1 MQKTNGPIFEFACH
15 ETNIGVSGILGG
27 ARADESERLKQPAR
41 RRDRGRDTSMTRR
54 TAFIA
59 AIAAIALLA
68 AGSAARAH
76 HAFAAEFD
84 VNKPIKF
91 EGKLIKWDMVNPHS
105 WFYMEIKGEKWMI
118 EGGSPNPA
126 DSPGGH
132 QQDRADRDDA
142 DRRGYLAKD
151 GTNKAVGRNFILADG
166 SPVPRRLGAGQRSP
180 ASAG

>member
-1 MQKTNGPIFEFACH
+1 
-15 ETNIGVSGILGG
+15 
-27 ARADESERLKQPAR
+27 
-41 RRDRGRDTSMTRR
+41 MTRR
-54 TAFIA
+54 TVFIA
-59 AIAAIALLA
+59 ALAGIALLA

-118 EGGSPNPA
+118 EGGSPNQLIRQGVTSKTVPI
-126 DSPGGH
+126 GTTLIVE
-132 QQDRADRDDA
+132 
-142 DRRGYLAKD
+142 GYLAKD

-166 SPVPRRLGAGQRSP
+166 SRLFLGGSAPGQP
-180 ASAG
+180 K